1 MARAAATK
9 PKAQERPEGPPRV
22 ILLTGMESDRKHA
35 EALLFLKQAD
45 PDFADFDAETLDG
58 SHVKADQVLGAV
70 GTVPFGSGKKVVV
83 LRDTQQLDAEDQKR
97 LAGGLDRIPPS
108 GLLVLHT
115 GSPIVED
122 GKTKRGTTVSTELA
136 NAVKKL
142 GEVRDF
148 ALPKVE
154 DLRGHLLQEARRL
167 GKTLDQDAL
176 TLLSQLPAD
185 DVRHIGTELEKAA
198 LHAGD
203 SPRISAADVEATL
216 SRGPDDVIF
225 KLCDAVGMR
234 KSKEALAHVN
244 MLFRGSNRP
253 ESVAPRTLVLLARQI
268 RLVMQ
273 FRYLGEKKMAGRN
286 AQPVSA
292 QVAALLPAD
301 GAASI
306 ISNPR
311 TSWMADKYVGQARNF
326 TLPELEERLEKLLH
340 ADLTLKGVY
349 PGGDSPQ
356 AVLQRLVIEL
366 C

>member
-1 MARAAATK
+1 MARPPTK
-9 PKAQERPEGPPRV
+9 SKPQERPEGAPRV
-22 ILLTGMESDRKHA
+22 ILLTGLEADRKHA
-35 EALLFLKQAD
+35 EALACLKHAD

-58 SHVKADQVLGAV
+58 AHASAEQVLGAV
-70 GTVPFGSGKKVVV
+70 GTVPFGNGKKVVL
-83 LRDTQQLDAEDQKR
+83 LRDTQQLDAEEQKR
-97 LAGGLDRIPPS
+97 LAAGLDRIPVN

-122 GKTKRGTTVSTELA
+122 GKAKRGTSVSTELA

-148 ALPKVE
+148 ALPKVD

-167 GKTLDQDAL
+167 GKTLDSDAL
-176 TLLSQLPAD
+176 ALLSQLPAD

-198 LHAGD
+198 LHAGAH
-203 SPRISAADVEATL
+203 PRITAADVEATL

-234 KSKEALAHVN
+234 KSKEALLHVN

-273 FRYLGEKKMAGRN
+273 FRFLGEKKMAGRN

-292 QVAALLPAD
+292 EIAALLPTD
-301 GAASI
+301 GAATLLA
-306 ISNPR
+306 NPR
-311 TSWMADKYVGQARNF
+311 TSWMADKYVNQARNF
-326 TLPELEERLEKLLH
+326 TLAELEERLEKLLN
-340 ADLTLKGVY
+340 ADLALKGAL
-349 PGGDSPQ
+349 PGGDNPQ